1 MSRIAS
7 FGKNFS
13 ANFQS
18 NFRIKII
25 EKKSWR
31 KLVTKNRKNGKNNKY
46 SKRIDLRIQKGN
58 EGTQDLGG
66 GGINLAKIA
75 KATRNF
81 SAM

>member
-7 FGKNFS
+7 FGKTFS

-31 KLVTKNRKNGKNNKY
+31 KLVTKNRKNGKNKY

-58 EGTQDLGG
+58 EGTQDLGV